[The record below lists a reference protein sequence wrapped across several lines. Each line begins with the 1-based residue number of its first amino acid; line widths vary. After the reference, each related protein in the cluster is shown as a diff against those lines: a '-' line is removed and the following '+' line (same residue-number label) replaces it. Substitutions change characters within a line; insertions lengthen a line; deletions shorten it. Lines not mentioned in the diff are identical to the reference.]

1 MPTNLAIDDELL
13 AEAQRLGQFKTKKET
28 VTQALRLF
36 VQREKQKEILALF
49 GTLDFDGNYD
59 YKKHRQRR
67 EP

>member
-1 MPTNLAIDDELL
+1 MPSNLAIDDELL
-13 AEAQRLGQFKTKKET
+13 AEVQRLGQLKTKKET

-49 GTLDFDGNYD
+49 GTLDFDDNYD
-59 YKKHRQRR
+59 YKKHRQR

>member
-13 AEAQRLGQFKTKKET
+13 AEAQRLGQFKTKKKP

-49 GTLDFDGNYD
+49 GTLDFDDNYD
-59 YKKHRQRR
+59 YKKHRQR